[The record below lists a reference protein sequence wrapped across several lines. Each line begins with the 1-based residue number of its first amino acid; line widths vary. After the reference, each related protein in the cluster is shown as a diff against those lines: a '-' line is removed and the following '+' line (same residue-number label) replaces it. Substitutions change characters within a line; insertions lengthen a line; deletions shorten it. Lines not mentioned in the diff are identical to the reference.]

1 MYDVSAQ
8 GIDERMINVHYYYCY
23 YYYYFKYCLSL
34 LLCDKLKNEATF
46 RSEVT
51 DALVW
56 IKIHPRTF
64 VFLIWLHSTCSRMT
78 LEEHARCV

>member
-51 DALVW
+51 DALV
-56 IKIHPRTF
+56 
-64 VFLIWLHSTCSRMT
+64 
-78 LEEHARCV
+78 